1 MGVVIADL
9 PRVET
14 LARSV
19 GETIRTLGSEART
32 QAGDLEVG
40 LSRLARESSAAQE
53 ASAIATQRI
62 TTQETQI
69 ELATERTCN
78 QIETLTARLNAT
90 VQNELVRTPQAVPA
104 THNSVHHQSEPIH
117 GPEDADTLTHAPQ
130 RQNTVEET

>member
-40 LSRLARESSAAQE
+40 LSRLAQESSAAQE

-62 TTQETQI
+62 TTQVTQI
-69 ELATERTCN
+69 ELATERTGN
-78 QIETLTARLNAT
+78 QIETLTARLNENVDSA
-90 VQNELVRTPQAVPA
+90 LVRTAEAVEA
-104 THNSVHHQSEPIH
+104 TRNSVNLQSERSDEQTSELPSLLRILYAVF
-117 GPEDADTLTHAPQ
+117 GL
-130 RQNTVEET
+130 

>member
-1 MGVVIADL
+1 MQTAGQLSGEKDLLRKVAEALDQSAAQAKADMGVVIADL

-40 LSRLARESSAAQE
+40 LSRLAQESSAAQD

-62 TTQETQI
+62 TTQVTQI
-69 ELATERTCN
+69 ELTNERTDH
-78 QIETLTARLNAT
+78 QIESQIGRAT
-90 VQNELVRTPQAVPA
+90 V
-104 THNSVHHQSEPIH
+104 
-117 GPEDADTLTHAPQ
+117 
-130 RQNTVEET
+130 